1 MNRGSA
7 ELAPPTPAN
16 AQHALPMSFFSFR
29 RSRTSPAKPAAAA
42 AASESV
48 EVVRRRARQRLIGAA
63 VLVLIGVIGFPLLF
77 DSQPRPVPVDIA
89 IDIPSRNAVK
99 PGTPIAAVKP
109 AETAHAAKPADPATS
124 PAPQVPPQAS
134 LEGKEEIVGGNP
146 AAAPAASAVPAPQAA
161 AAAAAVEVAPKAPPK
176 AAPKAAAEGQRPQ
189 EPKDGKSAASAR
201 VVVQVGAY
209 GDATKAREVRQKLEK
224 AGFKTYTQVVDTKD
238 GSRTRVRVGP
248 FASRAEAEQ
257 AAAKIKS
264 LDLPASLLAL

>member
-1 MNRGSA
+1 
-7 ELAPPTPAN
+7 
-16 AQHALPMSFFSFR
+16 MSFFSFR

-109 AETAHAAKPADPATS
+109 AETAHVAKPADPATS

-146 AAAPAASAVPAPQAA
+146 AAAPAASALPAPQAIAAAPAA
-161 AAAAAVEVAPKAPPK
+161 AAAAAPAPAVEAAPKAVPK